1 MSTLALPKRPVICD
15 PGKLLTLPMSP
26 LSLNQL
32 TRDLWGSFDAAAIAQ
47 LAGLAEDDCYQ
58 IKFYKAPADNQELFA
73 GYGYVPYGMRVTPGD
88 LLFGIALPVMVQ
100 EEDPYIAPPF
110 TVQIRDESLQHDWFD
125 DPLASYF
132 LANYKPEYQSN
143 FNLYTGSFW
152 NLFDV
157 PYPVVGS
164 GLFMVE
170 IQSTSP
176 DPQRI
181 ELVFGALEVCQSDR

>member
-1 MSTLALPKRPVICD
+1 MSTL
-15 PGKLLTLPMSP
+15 TLPRRPALCAPGGLQSLPQSP

-47 LAGLAEDDCYQ
+47 LAGLAEDACYQ
-58 IKFYKAPADNQELFA
+58 IKFYKAPADNQEVFPS
-73 GYGYVPYGMRVTPGD
+73 YGYVPYGMRVTPGD
-88 LLFGIALPVMVQ
+88 LLFGFALPCVANPDNLLQSV
-100 EEDPYIAPPF
+100 PPPF
-110 TVQIRDESLQHDWFD
+110 TVQIRDESLQHDWYD
-125 DPLASYF
+125 DPLSSFF

-143 FNLYTGSFW
+143 FNLNTGSFW
-152 NLFDV
+152 NLFDA

-164 GLFMVE
+164 GLFMVK

-181 ELVFGALEVCQSDR
+181 ELVFGALEVCQV